1 MRTFATTP
9 RHKRAMKEIAKW
21 ESDNPGIRPAGL
33 PPRIAAAKS
42 ARKIAAID
50 IVQEYEAPGGMRRV
64 LDGISFE
71 IAAAE
76 RIAILGQNGA
86 GKSTLIRLLS
96 GLQKPTSGRIE
107 RGMTMSWPL
116 AFDGGFSG
124 EMTGYD
130 NVRFVAKIYG
140 KPFRDLFDY
149 VDDFAELG
157 KQMYAPMR
165 DYSSGMRMRLA
176 FALTLGINF
185 ECILIDEVILVG
197 DRRFQLKC
205 HRELFEK
212 RSECAMIIASHS
224 EDVAREYCSAA
235 LVLKNGR
242 GKVFHDLDLALAIY
256 RTL

>member
-1 MRTFATTP
+1 MPPHNATT
-9 RHKRAMKEIAKW
+9 KEIAKW
-21 ESDNPGIRPAGL
+21 KSDNPAIAPERPARSPAGAGE
-33 PPRIAAAKS
+33 PG
-42 ARKIAAID
+42 KIAAID
-50 IVQEYEAPGGMRRV
+50 IVQEYDTPAGRRRV

-71 IAAAE
+71 IGPAE
-76 RIAILGQNGA
+76 RIAIFGQNGA

-107 RGMTMSWPL
+107 RGLTMSWPL

-130 NVRFVAKIYG
+130 NIRFIAQIYG

-149 VDDFAELG
+149 VDDFSELG
-157 KQMYAPMR
+157 KHMFVPMR

-185 ECILIDEVILVG
+185 DCILIDEVIAVG

-212 RSECAMIIASHS
+212 RADCAMIIASHA
-224 EDVAREYCSAA
+224 EDIAREYCSAA

-242 GKVFHDLDLALAIY
+242 GKVFRDLDLAMAIY